1 MPDVLYISFDLGI
14 RFFFVSKPE
23 KFQDTEKPKSMP
35 VSFYS
40 AGGFYGFLCGFLRT
54 SIRIVGFCPR
64 LFSCAAAGPNR
75 TYAVSRDASHPA
87 GCGGR
92 APDSDRDGSPVFYCA
107 ASIAKDF
114 PKEVVL
120 HVLDVPFLFVP
131 LFGNFSEYAVRRG

>member
-54 SIRIVGFCPR
+54 SIRIVVFLSAPFFVRGGGPESDIRGF
-64 LFSCAAAGPNR
+64 
-75 TYAVSRDASHPA
+75 A
-87 GCGGR
+87 GC
-92 APDSDRDGSPVFYCA
+92 V
-107 ASIAKDF
+107 ASCG
-114 PKEVVL
+114 L
-120 HVLDVPFLFVP
+120 
-131 LFGNFSEYAVRRG
+131 RREGA